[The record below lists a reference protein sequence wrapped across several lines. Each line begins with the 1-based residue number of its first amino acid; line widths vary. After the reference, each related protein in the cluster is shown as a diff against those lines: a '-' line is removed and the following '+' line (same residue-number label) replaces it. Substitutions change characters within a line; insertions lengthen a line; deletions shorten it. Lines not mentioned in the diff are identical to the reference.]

1 MEQPRG
7 ASAIDTIER
16 PVLPPLPPAI
26 HAVRNP
32 GLHSAPATLVAESMV
47 DEVPI
52 VHEDVEVFTPPEAP
66 APPEPSQTVAEVQAE
81 AAPEVVEPVAEVV
94 IEGGEAIEGAVVE
107 PKATSSISSRLRR
120 AKTSTKTTSTADDEP
135 GSSGIELTNK
145 KLLIALF
152 SVFAVVFIIA
162 GIRVTGVLS
171 NSSLVTSLEKGDCI
185 EDFFTP
191 NQGEFREVFLV
202 GTTDCSNPH
211 AYEVYAVGESV
222 YTESTYPGI
231 DGVFAVAQSYCDDQ
245 YASFVGGDFL
255 SSPWNVWTFAPTED
269 RWNAGERDV
278 QCIVG
283 DFDQTELTTGS
294 LQNAGR

>member
-1 MEQPRG
+1 MEHPRG

-32 GLHSAPATLVAESMV
+32 GVHSAPAPPVPDVV

-52 VHEDVEVFTPPEAP
+52 VHEDVEVFTPPEAL
-66 APPEPSQTVAEVQAE
+66 APPEPNPTVIEEQPE
-81 AAPEVVEPVAEVV
+81 AAPQVVDPVAEVV
-94 IEGGEAIEGAVVE
+94 IEGGEVIDAVAAQPE
-107 PKATSSISSRLRR
+107 AASSITSRLRR
-120 AKTSTKTTSTADDEP
+120 TKNATKETSTPIDES

-152 SVFAVVFIIA
+152 SVFAVVFVMA
-162 GIRVTGVLS
+162 GVRLTGVLT
-171 NSSLVTSLEKGDCI
+171 NSSLVTSLEEGDCI

-191 NQGEFREVFLV
+191 NQGEFREVFVV
-202 GTTDCSNPH
+202 GTTDCANPH

-222 YTESTYPGI
+222 YTESAYPGI
-231 DGVFAVAQSYCDDQ
+231 DGVFAVAQSYCDEQ
-245 YASFVGGDFL
+245 YVSFVGGDFL

-269 RWNAGERDV
+269 RWNAGERNV

-294 LQNAGR
+294 LRNAGR

>member
-32 GLHSAPATLVAESMV
+32 GVHSAPAPVVESVV
-47 DEVPI
+47 DETAV
-52 VHEDVEVFTPPEAP
+52 VHEEVEVFTPPEAL
-66 APPEPSQTVAEVQAE
+66 APPEPNPPAVELPLES
-81 AAPEVVEPVAEVV
+81 AAEVVEPITDVV
-94 IEGGEAIEGAVVE
+94 IEADDTAMAE
-107 PKATSSISSRLRR
+107 PETSS
-120 AKTSTKTTSTADDEP
+120 AKTSRLTRLKKSTADEASP
-135 GSSGIELTNK
+135 SGLDLNNK

-152 SVFAVVFIIA
+152 SVFAVVFVVA
-162 GIRVTGVLS
+162 GIRVAGVFT
-171 NSSLVTSLEKGDCI
+171 NSSLVTSLEQGDCI

-202 GTTDCSNPH
+202 GTTDCANPH
-211 AYEVYAVGESV
+211 AYEVYAVGDSV
-222 YTESTYPGI
+222 YTESAYPGI

-269 RWNAGERDV
+269 RWNAGERNV